1 MAACTG
7 PQRNTHN
14 KVVRYEINK
23 LTMQFVDKEA
33 NAEFN
38 DYLLNKAVDHF
49 SFTFLLV
56 YNVLTGPA
64 FLYSNL
70 YIDPKPLSG
79 HFGRLGQW
87 FVCIISQL
95 HVLFFVLFFM
105 EKLGFSWLLSHWG
118 CEHART
124 VQRMR
129 MVLITVYVLL
139 VPCGT
144 GLAML
149 VKIRHLCSPEQLSI
163 HEIYIC
169 STSSPGA
176 IPVDAFCVGSAI
188 IIFLQFAFPTP
199 WPVVVVSWLLQLAAL
214 LLSAYEF
221 TTPQTTV
228 SNTTL
233 IVFQLLSVG
242 LHGVIHWN
250 SMQAFVREQ
259 LDTETNTNTSAS
271 ASLSQSQDVDDD
283 GAVRGGGG
291 GGGDVMTGDDVIA
304 EYLAG
309 LYRRQQSGSGQRG
322 DADVADGDDDDKSVG
337 SSVSISEYSCD
348 DAAGGKEDGERREK
362 PPTSISASS
371 SPGPGPGL
379 D

>member
-1 MAACTG
+1 
-7 PQRNTHN
+7 
-14 KVVRYEINK
+14 
-23 LTMQFVDKEA
+23 
-33 NAEFN
+33 
-38 DYLLNKAVDHF
+38 
-49 SFTFLLV
+49 
-56 YNVLTGPA
+56 
-64 FLYSNL
+64 
-70 YIDPKPLSG
+70 
-79 HFGRLGQW
+79 
-87 FVCIISQL
+87 
-95 HVLFFVLFFM
+95 
-105 EKLGFSWLLSHWG
+105 
-118 CEHART
+118 
-124 VQRMR
+124 
-129 MVLITVYVLL
+129 
-139 VPCGT
+139 
-144 GLAML
+144 ML

-291 GGGDVMTGDDVIA
+291 GGGGDVMTGDDVIA